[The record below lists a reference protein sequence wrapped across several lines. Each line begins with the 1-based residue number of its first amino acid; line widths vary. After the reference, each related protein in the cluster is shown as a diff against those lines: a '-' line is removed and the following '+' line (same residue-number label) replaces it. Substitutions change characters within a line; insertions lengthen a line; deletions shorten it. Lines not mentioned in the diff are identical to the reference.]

1 MPDPPRAARQVKE
14 SVNLVGTSLA
24 YKVESEKNLTIQV
37 VTTAGAGGATE
48 RSTDSSP
55 PTTPQAAQS
64 QSQNSSQSTPPPTI
78 TSQNSLMLRGTRKVL
93 GSFGE
98 ALFIGAPVV
107 GYVVP

>member
-1 MPDPPRAARQVKE
+1 MRDPPRAARQVKE
-14 SVNLVGTSLA
+14 SVSLVGTSLA
-24 YKVESEKNLTIQV
+24 YKVEGEKNLTIQV

-48 RSTDSSP
+48 RPTDSSP

-64 QSQNSSQSTPPPTI
+64 QSPGQSTPPPTI

-107 GYVVP
+107 GYVVA